1 MKLKKN
7 KPKIIGKAEIIGAII
22 KLKAAHKQNNILHHV
37 LHNPLQHKLSFS
49 AWSSIFYHLE

>member
-7 KPKIIGKAEIIGAII
+7 KPKRTWKPEIIGAII

-37 LHNPLQHKLSFS
+37 LHNPLQHKFYFS
-49 AWSSIFYHLE
+49 ASSEISCHLE